1 MIGISDFD
9 DEEVIKNFFKDSFD
23 GWVWVETSLLLFH
36 PLILKSLLY

>member
-23 GWVWVETSLLLFH
+23 GWV
-36 PLILKSLLY
+36 